1 MTHGELTERIEAL
14 ANRAETAP
22 TEMAAAIL
30 EDAWELIAPLW
41 NLSSVALAQKAA
53 LFAGYMDARAFL
65 DAAMTLVP
73 ADCWHEIKGPRKYL
87 NIPSPAPNY
96 WSAHLAKWNHEGDVM
111 GWAATPALALCAAA
125 LRARNT

>member
-1 MTHGELTERIEAL
+1 MAHDELTERIEAL

-22 TEMAAAIL
+22 AEMAAAIL
-30 EDAWELIAPLW
+30 EDAWEFIAPLW

-73 ADCWHEIKGPRKYL
+73 E
-87 NIPSPAPNY
+87 
-96 WSAHLAKWNHEGDVM
+96 
-111 GWAATPALALCAAA
+111 GWAHGYDWNAKHKGAHAWCEFIPEAPFRPEELLSRHSRNCATPALALCAAA
-125 LRARNT
+125 LRARDV